1 MAHGFDTLDQTLDV
15 IVSPD
20 RSSWQW
26 KDEDELQELLDRGVI
41 SAEQVHELRRE
52 GERAIALV
60 QAADS
65 PYSPDWAHWLPDPTW
80 PIPVLPPDWDRPVG

>member
-1 MAHGFDTLDQTLDV
+1 MVYCFWRAGEPRSLSCWYINLQKPYRRMAHGFDTLDQTLDV

-26 KDEDELQELLDRGVI
+26 KDEDELQELRDRGVI
-41 SAEQVHELRRE
+41 SAEQAHELRLE

-60 QAADS
+60 QAA
-65 PYSPDWAHWLPDPTW
+65 
-80 PIPVLPPDWDRPVG
+80 